1 MTELICR
8 LLNTG
13 KCEFDRIELNG
24 KDLPI
29 DLQGLIKQDRQYGF
43 LTPDSKGWITYR
55 VYDGD
60 KEVSLEAVDW
70 MVRVALGQYQLKYE
84 VKFRRASKNEEP
96 MLRISFS
103 DPQTDKYMT
112 GSTLAYHGYPG
123 GALRGICRINRNY
136 FYTSHGLR
144 INLHFIDPEHYPD
157 ASKAKNAPTW
167 DLDQIL
173 LHEFGHGV
181 FGLQHDGQSGMV
193 MSAFYT
199 HMSEV
204 IDPRT
209 SARIQAKGFKLRKA
223 REQWKE
229 ERLQKWLMARLESSP
244 VWVNQINK

>member
-1 MTELICR
+1 MPELICR

-29 DLQGLIKQDRQYGF
+29 DLQNLIREDKKYGF
-43 LTPDSKGWITYR
+43 MTPPSDGWITYR

-60 KEVSLEAVDW
+60 KEISRDGVEDL
-70 MVRVALGQYQLKYE
+70 VRIALLQYQLKFQ
-84 VKFRRASKNEEP
+84 VKFRPAKKDHEA
-96 MLRISFS
+96 MLKISFS

-123 GALRGICRINRNY
+123 GGLRGICRINRNY
-136 FYTSHGLR
+136 YYTSHGLR
-144 INLHFIDPEHYPD
+144 LNLHIIDPEHYPD
-157 ASKAKNAPTW
+157 ASKAKSAPTW

-181 FGLQHDGQSGMV
+181 FGLQHDGQSGAV
-193 MSAFYT
+193 MSAFYP
-199 HMSEV
+199 HMSELL
-204 IDPRT
+204 DPRT
-209 SARIQAKGFKLRKA
+209 SARIEAKGFKLRPT

-229 ERLQKWLMARLESSP
+229 QRLQKWLMVKLENQP
-244 VWVNQINK
+244 IWV